1 MYLIELIAVGAISQ
15 LTRRCLQSWWQSGCH
30 PGSDSKTGNL
40 RGVKETESKTII
52 WYIILQSY
60 KTSFLPLYYAQRK
73 KSHPKSSSHPQRMLC
88 ELDVG
93 EMNWLIHN
101 QIKKRKS
108 CRASPGSWLASI
120 ILPLLVGRVYKP
132 LPIAKELE
140 LKCWHTS
147 CIMWHW
153 SDECSAPKSSTLSL
167 AWAGIWHNE
176 DRCTIWLVSFGS
188 EKKITG
194 LPQLYKGYLSN
205 IMAYNRLVVYRRTC
219 MYV

>member
-1 MYLIELIAVGAISQ
+1 MWAGCGGDELTNSQ
-15 LTRRCLQSWWQSGCH
+15 
-30 PGSDSKTGNL
+30 PD
-40 RGVKETESKTII
+40 
-52 WYIILQSY
+52 
-60 KTSFLPLYYAQRK
+60 K
-73 KSHPKSSSHPQRMLC
+73 K
-88 ELDVG
+88 
-93 EMNWLIHN
+93 
-101 QIKKRKS
+101 KKRKS

-176 DRCTIWLVSFGS
+176 DSCTIWLVSFGS

-194 LPQLYKGYLSN
+194 LPQLYKGYRSN
-205 IMAYNRLVVYRRTC
+205 IMAYNDWLFIEGLVC
-219 MYV
+219 MYKYMHTYTHLYGYILYGCKVLLWQKTCQIFKSMLPWPHTDRIRLTRWNYQSHNHI